1 MQGVIVVDKPKDYT
15 SRDVVNIIGK
25 IYKTKKVGHT
35 GTLDPLATGVMIVC
49 VNRATKIVDLLTS
62 YDKEYIATF
71 KFGVLTDTLDITGNI
86 LKDEKIAIKKED
98 IQEAISKMIGKYMQE
113 VPLYSAVRINGKK
126 LYEYAREN
134 IEVSLPLHEVNIQNL
149 ELTDY
154 QIIDGYTVIKVKCN
168 VSKGTYIRSLGN
180 DIASLLNTNAIMTDL
195 RRTKQGNFD
204 ISSAK
209 KLEEINIDTNLISI
223 KDCLSKYKTVV
234 ASQSLEED
242 ILNGKLLE
250 NIYNEENVLF
260 IDSLDNAIA
269 LYTIYEKDN
278 TKLKPFKMFKT
289 RL

>member
-49 VNRATKIVDLLTS
+49 INRATKIVDLLTS